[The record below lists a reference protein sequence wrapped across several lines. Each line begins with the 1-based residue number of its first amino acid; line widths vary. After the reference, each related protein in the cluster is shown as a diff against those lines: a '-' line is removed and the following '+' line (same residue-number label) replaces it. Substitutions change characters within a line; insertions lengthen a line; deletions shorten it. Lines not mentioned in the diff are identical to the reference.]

1 MTARRALAVSGV
13 VAILAAVVALPLY
26 ASPFPVALALTCL
39 MYVALAVSWS
49 IFSGPTRTL
58 SLATSAFFG
67 LGAYSTAL
75 GLGTLPW
82 PLLVVTGGLVAA
94 AVAWLIG
101 LATLRLRGAY
111 FAVLTFGLG
120 EVVRHTVTYVE
131 KTLSGTVGRVMTD
144 APEARAVY
152 WTVAVIAAAAAVAFR
167 LVQRSDLGVALRGV
181 GEDEQRAATLGV
193 DPRRVKLIAFCISAG
208 FAGAVGGA
216 MAPRWTYIDPS
227 SVFNPFILFQTV
239 LIAMVG
245 GPGKLHGPVI
255 GALLFSLL
263 AETLRLNLPYVY
275 MIALGLLLILSVLF
289 LPGGLAGVAWLNRWF
304 DWFGRGGN
312 PRPKAVARDASRV

>member
-1 MTARRALAVSGV
+1 MRARGGL
-13 VAILAAVVALPLY
+13 AILVAAALLALPLY

-39 MYVALAVSWS
+39 MYTALAVSWS

-58 SLATSAFFG
+58 SLATAAFFG
-67 LGAYSTAL
+67 LGAYTTAFAL
-75 GLGTLPW
+75 GAMPW
-82 PLLVVTGGLVAA
+82 PLVIVAGALVAA

-101 LATLRLRGAY
+101 LVTLRLRGAY

-131 KTLSGTVGRVMTD
+131 KARSGTVGRVMTD
-144 APEARAVY
+144 TPDARVVY
-152 WTVAVIAAAAAVAFR
+152 WTVAVVAAAAMVAFR

-181 GEDEQRAATLGV
+181 GDDEERAATLGV
-193 DPRRVKLIAFCISAG
+193 DPRRVKLIAFCLSAA
-208 FAGAVGGA
+208 FAGAIGAA

-245 GPGKLHGPVI
+245 GPARLHGPVI
-255 GALLFSLL
+255 GAVLFSLL

-289 LPGGLAGVAWLNRWF
+289 LPGGLAGVRWINRWIA
-304 DWFGRGGN
+304 
-312 PRPKAVARDASRV
+312 PRPGAVRDHAT